1 MTNSMM
7 TIVRMGMTNKLSLS
21 KAGVFTDIHFGR
33 KNASEIHNND
43 CMEYIE
49 WFINQCKLHDV
60 DHIIFMG
67 DWFEHRDSISGKTLD
82 YSHKAMKLI
91 NDELKMPFFFI
102 VGNHDLVYRNTR
114 NAFNTKIFEPYKNMI
129 IVNEQQTY
137 DISGHSVLFCP
148 FLFHDEYA
156 EQVKRIN
163 SHDVVFGHF
172 EFKGFVLTGET
183 KTLDHG
189 PDHNDFK
196 KCKRIFTG
204 HFHKRQEKDNV
215 HYIGNTFPMDY
226 SDANDNKRGMVIYE
240 YDTDNLEYIDWDSC
254 PTYIRC
260 KLSEMIEKPKRYL
273 KPKGTVNCLV
283 DEKLS
288 YEDAMKLKQMLIDK
302 YSLRELKLEEP
313 LEDYSVSED
322 VDLEDLKAEST
333 SEIVLNLLDKIKSD
347 NINPKTLRKIYKELS
362 E

>member
-1 MTNSMM
+1 MKKKMNMSNTYNL
-7 TIVRMGMTNKLSLS
+7 K

-43 CMEYIE
+43 CMEFIE
-49 WFINQCKLHDV
+49 WFIDNCKKKKV

-82 YSHKAMKLI
+82 FSHKAMKLI
-91 NDELKMPFFFI
+91 NEELPMPFFFI

-114 NAFNTKIFEPYKNMI
+114 NAFNTKIFEPYENMV
-129 IVNEQQTY
+129 IVDSNLSVKMCEH
-137 DISGHSVLFCP
+137 DVLFCP
-148 FLFHDEYA
+148 FLFSDEYPS
-156 EQVKRIN
+156 QVSLIN

-172 EFKGFVLTGET
+172 EFKGFIVTGET

-189 PDHNDFK
+189 PEHTDFK

-226 SDANDNKRGMVIYE
+226 SDANDSDRGMIIYE
-240 YDTDNLEYIDWDSC
+240 YDSDELEYINWDNA
-254 PTYIRC
+254 PTYIKC
-260 KLSEMIEKPKRYL
+260 SLSEALQDPKKYF

-283 DEKLS
+283 DIDIN
-288 YEDAMKLKQMLIDK
+288 YEEAMKAKKKLTEK
-302 YSLRELKLEEP
+302 YSLRELRLEEP
-313 LEDYSVSED
+313 LDDYTISED
-322 VDLEDLKAEST
+322 LDIEDLKSEST
-333 SEIVLNLLDKIKSD
+333 SEVVLNLLKKIKSEG
-347 NINPKTLRKIYKELS
+347 IKSSKLTKIYKELS
-362 E
+362 I